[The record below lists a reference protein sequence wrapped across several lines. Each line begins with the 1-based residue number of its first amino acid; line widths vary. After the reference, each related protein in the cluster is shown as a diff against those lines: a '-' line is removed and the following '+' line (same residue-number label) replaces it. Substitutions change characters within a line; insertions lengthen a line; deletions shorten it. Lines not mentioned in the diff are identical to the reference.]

1 MYALKYGTIP
11 IVRRT
16 GGLEDT
22 VIDFGDDGNG
32 ICHVQA
38 SVVDICSSIQ
48 RAIVLYKDKTR
59 LNKIRRMGMNTD
71 HSWERVCQEYIEI
84 YQLISNKL

>member
-1 MYALKYGTIP
+1 
-11 IVRRT
+11 
-16 GGLEDT
+16 
-22 VIDFGDDGNG
+22 
-32 ICHVQA
+32 VQA

-71 HSWERVCQEYIEI
+71 HSWERVCQEYIET
-84 YQLISNKL
+84 YQQITNKL